1 MPRTQEDEEQ
11 EHGGNPQEAKGEKG
25 ATASGLSEKDMKEL
39 YATLDKMKIKPDNFI
54 SWLTK
59 QAEEEKKPNIPIP
72 PKTPVTLPRQLPSTS
87 QSDSNYK
94 APLRIS
100 FFSGEEKD
108 SYDLWKY
115 EVICLMKESHSEQSI
130 LQAIRRSVKGE
141 AAKVIMRL
149 GVGANVQEILSKLDS
164 IYGNVLEKE
173 DILAEFYSAKQR
185 DEANSWSWV
194 FIFL

>member
-11 EHGGNPQEAKGEKG
+11 EHGGNSHEAKGEKG
-25 ATASGLSEKDMKEL
+25 ATANGLSEKDMKEL

-72 PKTPVTLPRQLPSTS
+72 PKTPVTLPRQLPSTP

-130 LQAIRRSVKGE
+130 LQAI
-141 AAKVIMRL
+141 
-149 GVGANVQEILSKLDS
+149 
-164 IYGNVLEKE
+164 
-173 DILAEFYSAKQR
+173 
-185 DEANSWSWV
+185 
-194 FIFL
+194 